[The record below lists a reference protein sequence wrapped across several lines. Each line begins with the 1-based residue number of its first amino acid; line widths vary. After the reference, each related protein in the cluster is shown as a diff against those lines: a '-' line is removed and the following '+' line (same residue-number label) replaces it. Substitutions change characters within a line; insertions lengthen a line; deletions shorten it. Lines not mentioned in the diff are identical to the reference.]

1 MYKEDDLNLDW
12 KQIRQWVII
21 IASGIILY
29 WGLEHLE
36 VISKVVGNVISMLS
50 PFLIGAAVAFILRRP
65 LARIEGF
72 LLKLSEYKEFAFL
85 KSVSRILAIIF
96 TFLLFVA
103 AMILVVFLV
112 VPEFVNALMM
122 LVASVEQ
129 FVKQLQTNPQEWGFV
144 SEQLAAWIG
153 EMKLDWVQIA
163 NDLKNWVISGAGTV
177 LDGTVNVVSSVV
189 SGVTTT
195 VMALIFT
202 IYLLLQKETLARQS
216 KKLIH
221 AILPKEKAESLLEI
235 LAMTG
240 DTFSNF
246 FSGQIL
252 EAAIL
257 GTMFFVAMTLFA
269 FPHALVISVLIGVM
283 ALIPIFGAFIGC
295 AVGVFLIL
303 MVDPMQALWFVVL
316 FLVLQQI
323 EGNLIYPKV
332 VGNSVGLPSI
342 WVLLAVTVGGSAMG
356 VLGMILFIPGFSV
369 FYRLIARWTDRRLK
383 EKSVKQQ

>member
-1 MYKEDDLNLDW
+1 MNLDW

-21 IASGIILY
+21 IASGIIIY
-29 WGLEHLE
+29 WGLENLE
-36 VISKVVGNVISMLS
+36 VIGGVVGNVIGMLS

-72 LLKLSEYKEFAFL
+72 LLGLSEFKEFAFL
-85 KSVSRILAIIF
+85 EKISRILAIVL
-96 TFLLFVA
+96 TFLLFIAV
-103 AMILVVFLV
+103 MILVVFLV
-112 VPEFVNALMM
+112 VPEFINALMI
-122 LVASVEQ
+122 LVSSVEQ
-129 FVKQLQTNPQEWGFV
+129 FVKQLQSNPQEWGFV
-144 SEQLAAWIG
+144 SEQLAQWIG
-153 EMKLDWVQIA
+153 GMQFDWAQMA

-195 VMALIFT
+195 VMALIFC
-202 IYLLLQKETLARQS
+202 IYLLLQKETLARQG

-221 AILPKEKAESLLEI
+221 AILPEQKALSVLDVI
-235 LAMTG
+235 TMTG

-246 FSGQIL
+246 FTGQIV
-252 EAAIL
+252 EAVIL

-303 MVDPMQALWFVVL
+303 MVDPMQALWFVIL

-332 VGNSVGLPSI
+332 VGNSVGLPSV

-369 FYRLIARWTDRRLK
+369 IYKLLARWTNQRLK
-383 EKSVKQQ
+383 AKGERKEE

>member
-1 MYKEDDLNLDW
+1 MNVDW

-36 VISKVVGNVISMLS
+36 VVSGVIGNVIGMLS

-65 LARIEGF
+65 LARIEGC
-72 LLKLSEYKEFAFL
+72 LLKLSEFKEFAFL
-85 KSVSRILAIIF
+85 KKVSRILAIIL

-103 AMILVVFLV
+103 VMILVIFLV
-112 VPEFVNALMM
+112 VPEFVHALMV
-122 LVASVEQ
+122 LVSSVEQ
-129 FVKQLQTNPQEWGFV
+129 FVKQLQTNPQEWGFI
-144 SEQLAAWIG
+144 SEQIAQWIG
-153 EMKLDWVQIA
+153 GLELDWAQMA
-163 NDLKNWVISGAGTV
+163 NDLKNWVISGAGIV
-177 LDGTVNVVSSVV
+177 LDGTVNVVSSAV
-189 SGVTTT
+189 SGMTTT

-202 IYLLLQKETLARQS
+202 VYLLLQKETLARQS
-216 KKLIH
+216 KKLIR
-221 AILPKEKAESLLEI
+221 AILPEKKAESLLEI
-235 LAMTG
+235 LTMAG

-246 FSGQIL
+246 FTGQIL

-257 GTMFFVAMTLFA
+257 GTMFFVTMTLLG
-269 FPHALVISVLIGVM
+269 FPHALVISVLIGVL

-303 MVDPMQALWFVVL
+303 MVEPMQALWFVVL
-316 FLVLQQI
+316 FLLLQQI

-369 FYRLIARWTDRRLK
+369 IYKLLARWTNRRLM
-383 EKSVKQQ
+383 EKGSRQQ

>member
-1 MYKEDDLNLDW
+1 MDLDW

-21 IASGIILY
+21 IACGIIFY

-36 VISKVVGNVISMLS
+36 VIGGMVGNVVSTLS

-65 LARIEGF
+65 LARIEGA

-85 KSVSRILAIIF
+85 EKVSRILAIVL

-103 AMILVVFLV
+103 VMILVIFLV
-112 VPEFVNALMM
+112 VPEFIQALMI
-122 LVASVEQ
+122 LVSSAEQ

-144 SEQLAAWIG
+144 SEQLAEWIG
-153 EMKLDWVQIA
+153 GLELDWAQMA

-177 LDGTVNVVSSVV
+177 LDGTVGVVSSVV

-195 VMALIFT
+195 VMALIFC
-202 IYLLLQKETLARQS
+202 IYLLLQKETLARQG
-216 KKLIH
+216 KKLIR
-221 AILPKEKAESLLEI
+221 AILSAKKAESLLEI

-246 FSGQIL
+246 FSGQVV
-252 EAAIL
+252 EALIL
-257 GTMFFVAMTLFA
+257 GTLFFVTMTLFA
-269 FPHALVISVLIGVM
+269 FPHALVISVLIGVL

-323 EGNLIYPKV
+323 EGNLIYPRV

-369 FYRLIARWTDRRLK
+369 IYKLLARWTNRRLAAK
-383 EKSVKQQ
+383 GKRTE

>member
-1 MYKEDDLNLDW
+1 MNLDW

-36 VISKVVGNVISMLS
+36 VITEVVGNVINMLA

-85 KSVSRILAIIF
+85 KNVSRILAIIF

-103 AMILVVFLV
+103 AMILVIFLV

-221 AILPKEKAESLLEI
+221 AILPKKKADSLLEI

-246 FSGQIL
+246 FTGQIL

-257 GTMFFVAMTLFA
+257 GTMFFVAMTLLG

-369 FYRLIARWTDRRLK
+369 IYKLVARWTNRRLNEK
-383 EKSVKQQ
+383 EIRLP

>member
-103 AMILVVFLV
+103 AMILVIFLV

-163 NDLKNWVISGAGTV
+163 NDLKNWLISGAETV

-202 IYLLLQKETLARQS
+202 IYLLLQKETLARQF

-221 AILPKEKAESLLEI
+221 AILPNKKAESLLEI

-303 MVDPMQALWFVVL
+303 MVDPMQALWFVAL

-356 VLGMILFIPGFSV
+356 VMGMILFIPGFSV
-369 FYRLIARWTDRRLK
+369 IYKLLARWTDRRLK
-383 EKSVKQQ
+383 EKKISQ

>member
-1 MYKEDDLNLDW
+1 MNG

-21 IASGIILY
+21 ISSGIILY

-36 VISKVVGNVISMLS
+36 VIGSVIGKMISVLS

-65 LARIEGF
+65 LARIEG
-72 LLKLSEYKEFAFL
+72 LILRLSEYKELAFL
-85 KSVSRILAIIF
+85 KKICRILAIIL

-103 AMILVVFLV
+103 VMILVVFLV
-112 VPEFVNALMM
+112 VPEFIHALMM
-122 LVASVEQ
+122 LVSSVEQ
-129 FVKQLQTNPQEWGFV
+129 FVKQLQANPQEWGFI
-144 SEQLAAWIG
+144 SEQLAVWIG
-153 EMKLDWVQIA
+153 GLQLDWGQLA

-177 LDGTVNVVSSVV
+177 LDGTVNVVSAVV

-195 VMALIFT
+195 AMSLIFT
-202 IYLLLQKETLARQS
+202 VYLLLQKETLARQS
-216 KKLIH
+216 KKLIR
-221 AILPKEKAESLLEI
+221 AVLPQGRAESLLEI
-235 LAMTG
+235 LSMTG

-246 FSGQIL
+246 FTGQIL

-257 GTMFFVAMTLFA
+257 GIMFFVAMTLFG
-269 FPHALVISVLIGVM
+269 FPHALVISVLIGVL

-303 MVDPMQALWFVVL
+303 MVDPMQAFWFVVL

-323 EGNLIYPKV
+323 EGNLIYPRV

-369 FYRLIARWTDRRLK
+369 IYKLLARWTNRRLA
-383 EKSVKQQ
+383 EKNPC

>member
-1 MYKEDDLNLDW
+1 MDW
-12 KQIRQWVII
+12 KQIRQWIII

-36 VISKVVGNVISMLS
+36 GIGSMIGKMIGVLS
-50 PFLIGAAVAFILRRP
+50 PFLIGGAVAFILRRP
-65 LARIEGF
+65 LAVIEG
-72 LLKLSEYKEFAFL
+72 LLLRLSEYKELDFL
-85 KSVSRILAIIF
+85 KKISRILAIVL
-96 TFLLFVA
+96 TFLLFIA
-103 AMILVVFLV
+103 AMILVIFLV
-112 VPEFVNALMM
+112 VPEFIHALMM
-122 LVASVEQ
+122 LVSSVEQ
-129 FVKQLQTNPQEWGFV
+129 FVKQLQRNPQAWGFV
-144 SEQLAAWIG
+144 SEQMVLWIG
-153 EMKLDWVQIA
+153 ELQLDWGQLA

-177 LDGTVNVVSSVV
+177 LDGTVNVVSSLV

-195 VMALIFT
+195 AMALIFT

-216 KKLIH
+216 KKLIC
-221 AILPKEKAESLLEI
+221 AVLPKEKAQSFLEI

-246 FSGQIL
+246 FTGQIL

-257 GTMFFVAMTLFA
+257 GIMFFIAMTVFG

-303 MVDPMQALWFVVL
+303 TVDPIQALWFVVL

-323 EGNLIYPKV
+323 EGNLIYPRV

-369 FYRLIARWTDRRLK
+369 LYKLLARWTNRRLR
-383 EKSVKQQ
+383 EKGQRI

>member
-1 MYKEDDLNLDW
+1 MNLDW

-36 VISKVVGNVISMLS
+36 VIGGVVGNVIGMLS
-50 PFLIGAAVAFILRRP
+50 PFLIGASVAFILRRP
-65 LARIEGF
+65 LASIEGF
-72 LLKLSEYKEFAFL
+72 LLKLSEYKEFAWL
-85 KSVSRILAIIF
+85 KKVSRVLAIIL

-103 AMILVVFLV
+103 VMILVIFLV
-112 VPEFVNALMM
+112 VPEFVHALMV

-129 FVKQLQTNPQEWGFV
+129 FVKELQTNPQEWGFI

-153 EMKLDWVQIA
+153 GLELDWAQMA
-163 NDLKNWVISGAGTV
+163 NDLKNWVITGAGTV
-177 LDGTVNVVSSVV
+177 LDGTVSVVSSVV
-189 SGVTTT
+189 SGVTTP

-216 KKLIH
+216 KKLIR
-221 AILPKEKAESLLEI
+221 AILPEKKAESLLEI
-235 LAMTG
+235 LTMAG

-246 FSGQIL
+246 FTGQIL

-257 GTMFFVAMTLFA
+257 GTMFFVTMTLFG

-316 FLVLQQI
+316 FLLLQQI

-369 FYRLIARWTDRRLK
+369 IYKLVARWTNGRLA
-383 EKSVKQQ
+383 EKGVGQQQK